1 MKKIEYWIIKQC
13 GFDYTYELEKLDGSI
28 PENKVR
34 NYASFKYNLPFN
46 VDDEECT
53 HLHLDVGYFSLTDEK
68 HIDETINVYSKISAL
83 EKELEYH
90 KGILEEK
97 LKSERK
103 VSNEGNL

>member
-1 MKKIEYWIIKQC
+1 MKKIEYWIIKEYGC
-13 GFDYTYELEKLDGSI
+13 DYIHELEKVDISI
-28 PENKVR
+28 PENEVR

-46 VDDEECT
+46 VKDEST
-53 HLHLDVGYFSLTDEK
+53 HLKLDVGYLKLTDKK

-90 KGILEEK
+90 KGILDDK

>member
-1 MKKIEYWIIKQC
+1 MVLFQKINW
-13 GFDYTYELEKLDGSI
+13 
-28 PENKVR
+28 

-46 VDDEECT
+46 VDDEACA
-53 HLHLDVGYFSLTDEK
+53 HLCLDVGYFKLTDEK
-68 HIDETINVYSKISAL
+68 DIDETINVYSKISAL
-83 EKELEYH
+83 EKELEYY